1 MMLKNGISR
10 LSCSAVSPTSEP
22 IVASGSSAS
31 SILPGTAGGM
41 HSFSIHAFIRIF
53 GGRASERAL
62 SAKRYGARANAAPTG
77 YTSILNRILKGFTP
91 AAASWRRRPGSSGW
105 AEVRRRQREKEA
117 LMRGLNSPLGA
128 RPSGLLLTLA
138 GPAFIS
144 TVVSTLDR

>member
-1 MMLKNGISR
+1 
-10 LSCSAVSPTSEP
+10 
-22 IVASGSSAS
+22 
-31 SILPGTAGGM
+31 M

-144 TVVSTLDR
+144 TVVSTLDRRSEERRVGKAW